1 MADEKIYL
9 SLVIPCFNEEAAM
22 LAGLQSIYF
31 MAYGLAKPVMNYFL
45 KNGLL
50 AIRENAALLTGMCL
64 FVCINYIGQ
73 RMFVFKSKTSIK
85 GDGNENQNP

>member
-31 MAYGLAKPVMNYFL
+31 MAWPCETGDELFL
-45 KNGLL
+45 KNGSL
-50 AIRENAALLTGMCL
+50 AIRENAALLPGMCL

-73 RMFVFKSKTSIK
+73 RMFIFKSKTSIK
-85 GDGNENQNP
+85 GDGNEN